1 MFALQPDAAHPHP
14 MAVADSAIDH
24 EALAYARG
32 LLKPPIRR
40 ENLWG
45 VIAAAAFAAVS
56 ALAFATAMIMAP
68 PVTSSHLVI
77 DGEAPQE
84 IRGAEADTS
93 VR

>member
-1 MFALQPDAAHPHP
+1 
-14 MAVADSAIDH
+14 MAVADSALDP

-32 LLKPPIRR
+32 LLKPPIQR

-45 VIAAAAFAAVS
+45 VLAAAAFAAVS

-77 DGEAPQE
+77 DEQLDAVPAGSE
-84 IRGAEADTS
+84 RN
-93 VR
+93 